1 MERSLSSVHQLAVNS
16 YSQAIA
22 GHLQNLGNWL
32 ASFLVR
38 HWLGLINLFLVIVI
52 LGSLLAPCLA
62 FLGHLSGSRIIY
74 SVYHIGCLQ
83 KESRCLYIFGYEM
96 GLCARCFS
104 IYLFLLVLG
113 LLWGILIRLKT
124 DIKLVKFK
132 LAFLFAIPLILDGST
147 QALGL
152 RESTNPL
159 RIITGFCLSLG
170 IVPFVYSKLKR
181 KTDQLNLMLEK
192 SFR

>member
-1 MERSLSSVHQLAVNS
+1 MERFPSSVRQLAVNS

-52 LGSLLAPCLA
+52 LGSLLAPYLA
-62 FLGHLSGSRIIY
+62 FLGHLSGSKIIY
-74 SVYHIGCLQ
+74 SAYHITCLQ
-83 KESRCLYIFGYEM
+83 KEGRCLYVFGYEM
-96 GLCARCFS
+96 GVCARCFS
-104 IYLFLLVLG
+104 IYLSFLVLG
-113 LLWGILIRLKT
+113 LLWGILVRLKT
-124 DIKLVKFK
+124 DIKPVKFK

-147 QALGL
+147 QALGF
-152 RESTNPL
+152 RESNNLL

-170 IVPFVYSKLKR
+170 IMPFVYPPSRSRLWR
-181 KTDQLNLMLEK
+181 ASPLAGRPQV
-192 SFR
+192 